1 MCNEI
6 YRTIKESEYIPF
18 FLHKMKSWNWWA
30 VSKQETYSRFIDN
43 FMRYNK
49 IFVLRIPDLAVPLH
63 RGILLKNPAICDCKE
78 RPVISVMA
86 EEMRNMKSENKRN
99 HFSADT

>member
-6 YRTIKESEYIPF
+6 YRTTKESEYIPF

-30 VSKQETYSRFIDN
+30 VSKQETYSRFTDN

-63 RGILLKNPAICDCKE
+63 RGWYSP
-78 RPVISVMA
+78 
-86 EEMRNMKSENKRN
+86 
-99 HFSADT
+99 